1 MEATEHVDPPSGIS
15 LRLAVLVFVVSA
27 MLASGVFV
35 VWSSFDMPTTDDPVR
50 SFPRYGPHGVRV
62 RSRPAGLT

>member
-27 MLASGVFV
+27 LLASGVFV
-35 VWSSFDMPTTDDPVR
+35 VWSSFDMPTTDDPCARFVDSAR
-50 SFPRYGPHGVRV
+50 TVCEFGPVQPG
-62 RSRPAGLT
+62 